1 MSNDV
6 YSSLSWPPEVEG
18 SADFERAFA
27 VIESRSP
34 FVFITGKAGTGKSTF
49 IQALR
54 TMTSRRLAVV
64 APTGVAALNAG
75 GQTIHSFFRL
85 RPGPVN
91 LDDIRRLTHRK
102 LYQKL
107 DLLLVDEI
115 SMVRADL
122 LDAMEKFLRLNGP
135 DKDLPF
141 GGVQIVAV
149 GDLCQ
154 LPPVVAAPEEGRL
167 FSEWYETEYFYSA
180 HCLGNCPIETVELTK
195 IYRQNDAA
203 FLTLLNRIRD
213 GEDLEETVDRLNRAC
228 LRPDDGEE
236 AVTLACTNV
245 VADRI
250 NERHLR
256 ALPGDEM
263 SFEGRVDGNFDL
275 SRNLPAPFNLRLKVG
290 AQIMFTRNDTFHRWV
305 NGDVGRVVELRQDRV
320 LVTLPGRDE
329 AILDVEPTTWE
340 SVRYTYDDK
349 EGKVLADVVGS
360 YHQIPLIPAWA
371 ITIHKSQGK
380 TLSRAVID
388 VGSGA
393 FAHGQIY
400 VALSRCRSLATVRF
414 AKPLRVSDVLFDE
427 RVREFHQRAPARRL
441 PRARELL
448 L

>member
-1 MSNDV
+1 MAHDV
-6 YSSLSWPPEVEG
+6 YSSLSWPTGIEG
-18 SADFERAFA
+18 SGDFERAFA
-27 VIESRSP
+27 VIESREP

-49 IQALR
+49 IHALR
-54 TMTSRRLAVV
+54 GMTSRRLAIV

-75 GQTIHSFFRL
+75 GQTIHSFFRF
-85 RPGPVN
+85 RPGPLN

-107 DLLLVDEI
+107 DLLIIDEV

-154 LPPVVAAPEEGRL
+154 LPPVVSAPEEERF
-167 FSEWYETEYFYSA
+167 FSEWYETEYFFSA
-180 HCLGNCPIETVELTK
+180 HCLGNCPIYAVELTK
-195 IYRQNDAA
+195 TYRQKDDV
-203 FLTLLNRIRD
+203 FLSLLNRIRD
-213 GEDLEETVDRLNRAC
+213 GDDLEETIDRLNRLC
-228 LRPDDGEE
+228 VRPDDGLE

-250 NERHLR
+250 NERHLK
-256 ALPGDEM
+256 ALPGE
-263 SFEGRVDGNFDL
+263 SVHFEGRVDGDFDL
-275 SRNLPAPFNLRLKVG
+275 NRNLPAPFDLRLKIG
-290 AQIMFTRNDTFHRWV
+290 AQVMFTRNDVLHRWV
-305 NGDVGRVVELRQDRV
+305 NGDLGRVVELREDRV
-320 LVTLPGRDE
+320 LVSLPEKDD
-329 AILDVEPTTWE
+329 AVLDVEATSWE
-340 SVRYTYDDK
+340 SVKYTYDEK
-349 EGKVLADVVGS
+349 EGKVLAEVVGA
-360 YHQIPLIPAWA
+360 YHQIPLITAWS

-380 TLSRAVID
+380 TLARAVID
-388 VGSGA
+388 TGSGA

-400 VALSRCRSLATVRF
+400 VALSRCRSLDTVRF
-414 AKPLRVSDVLFDE
+414 ARPLRVSDVLFDE
-427 RVREFHQRAPARRL
+427 RVRDFHQRIPRRKT